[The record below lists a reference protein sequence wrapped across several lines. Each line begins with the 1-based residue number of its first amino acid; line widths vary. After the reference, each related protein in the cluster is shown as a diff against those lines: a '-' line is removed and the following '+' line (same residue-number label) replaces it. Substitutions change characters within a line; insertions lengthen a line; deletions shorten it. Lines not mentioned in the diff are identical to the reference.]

1 MEEFTFEENLYVA
14 SAISIRIR
22 ALNKTISASR
32 SIGLDTKSLREIRAS
47 LLSAYWKLTGV
58 DYCVNH

>member
-1 MEEFTFEENLYVA
+1 MEEFTFEENLSVS

-22 ALNKTISASR
+22 DLNKTIEASR
-32 SIGLDTKSLREIRAS
+32 SIGLDTKCLREIRAS